1 MKKKI
6 LITGSNGFL
15 GSLAKEYFKKNY
27 HLVFDVILNS
37 KTLLFVKIM
46 IIASSKIYP

>member
-6 LITGSNGFL
+6 LITGSNGCL

-27 HLVFDVILNS
+27 HLVLVDITKSEDENFYKADIGNFEKILG
-37 KTLLFVKIM
+37 
-46 IIASSKIYP
+46 